1 MLRASLC
8 LLASL
13 LLIAFSGALSGLH
26 VTDYLDVSFL
36 FPLLG
41 VGLAL
46 ASTFSW
52 QDFAELGRQ
61 LRGKGGDDPAALQ
74 RSKVLLRS
82 GWTHLWQMS
91 ALLLLLQLMA
101 SLHHSQEPDYLGKL
115 LWMSLE
121 AAIYL
126 VLLRSLVFLPAELS
140 LARRQSSTRLNT
152 SGIKDSEQAD

>member
-13 LLIAFSGALSGLH
+13 LLLGFSGALSGLH
-26 VTDYLDVSFL
+26 LADYLEVSFL
-36 FPLLG
+36 LPLLG

-46 ASTFSW
+46 ASAFSW

-61 LRGKGGDDPAALQ
+61 LRGQGSDDPAALE
-74 RSKVLLRS
+74 RSKMLIRS
-82 GWTHLWQMS
+82 GWSHLWQMS

-101 SLHHSQEPDYLGKL
+101 SLHHSQEPAYMGHFLA
-115 LWMSLE
+115 MSLE

-140 LARRQSSTRLNT
+140 LARRQS
-152 SGIKDSEQAD
+152 